1 MRFLFYRYNNICE
14 EDMMNALQVLGH
26 HVDTIDL
33 EMTYK
38 NPSAMEILSL
48 LDGALSK
55 GIYDGVISVNFY
67 PYISKICNAFRV
79 KYISWTTDCPVD
91 ELYTTDINNDF
102 NRAFC
107 FDYAQY
113 EKAHDLNPN
122 RVFYMPLAANVER
135 FDKVISEFESK
146 LKGENTWESEVSFV
160 GSLYTE
166 KQGQDWF
173 EKSARDRLEV
183 LNCLGPEF
191 EVDVY
196 TGSDTKGL
204 RVNNKGRV
212 KTHTQMP
219 LVFHYSKIN
228 LNVTCASITTGL
240 PQRVWDVLACGGFLI
255 TNEQPE
261 IPEYFTPGVDLET
274 YDSMEELRDKVR
286 YYLADEASRIQIAM
300 NGYEKVRN
308 EHTFVNRMNDIL
320 YIAFAV

>member
-14 EDMMNALQVLGH
+14 EDMLLALGALGH
-26 HVDTIDL
+26 ETDTIEL
-33 EMTYK
+33 EMYNK
-38 NPSAMEILSL
+38 NPSAKEILMV

-55 GIYDGVISVNFY
+55 GLYDGVISVNFY
-67 PYISKICNAFRV
+67 PIISKICNAFKVR
-79 KYISWTTDCPVD
+79 YISWTTDCPVD
-91 ELYTTDINNDF
+91 ELYTADIKNDL
-102 NRAFC
+102 NRTFC

-113 EKAHDLNPN
+113 EKAYALNQN

-135 FDKVISEFESK
+135 FDKAISEFESK

-183 LNCLGPEF
+183 LSCLGSEF
-191 EVDVY
+191 QVDVY

-204 RVNNKGRV
+204 QVNNKGRV

-240 PQRVWDVLACGGFLI
+240 PQRIWDVLACGGFLI
-255 TNEQPE
+255 TNNQPE
-261 IPEYFTPGVDLET
+261 ISEYFIPGTDLET
-274 YDSMEELRDKVR
+274 YSSMEELRDKVN
-286 YYLADEASRIQIAM
+286 YYLTHEKERCEIAQ
-300 NGYEKVRN
+300 NGYDKVKK
-308 EHTFVNRMNDIL
+308 EHTFISRMNDIL
-320 YIAFAV
+320 YIAFAI